1 LASQAAI
8 LAVMAL
14 PVSHQV
20 LRSDV
25 AVFACAF
32 LDCLDLSSAELAG
45 CDRRAVAACWRTLRA
60 DAQDKFS
67 RSFPQRRL
75 ALSGLPKE
83 ALRELRHRQRSVASV
98 PESWAPYISQFSD
111 QCLHM
116 SPRTST
122 YFTPPGDY
130 YPGMED
136 YVGLDI
142 EWEQPTVR
150 LVPPRLAIVPM
161 RMAPASHPDAG
172 LAAGVR
178 LSCRRASHVG
188 EGCLV
193 AAEYAG
199 VLFGEGMIATV
210 SFAPVSGRCF
220 VCFEGEPYGLTAQ
233 PLPPLADPAAADPEW
248 VDVEAF
254 LLASPSGGVSFG
266 RRYGAEAPV
275 EWSGELPREFLP
287 PWATELF
294 SSLNFQVDELEEPAK
309 VSVEWVGPELPAQI
323 AGPGEPSEFTA
334 VWSSYGWW

>member
-1 LASQAAI
+1 
-8 LAVMAL
+8 MPL
-14 PVSHQV
+14 PVLHQV
-20 LRSDV
+20 LQSDL
-25 AVFACAF
+25 AF
-32 LDCLDLSSAELAG
+32 GVCSYFDCHDLSSAELAG
-45 CDRRAVAACWRTLRA
+45 CDRCAVAACWCNLQMAAEDDFARW
-60 DAQDKFS
+60 
-67 RSFPQRRL
+67 FPQLQL
-75 ALSGLPKE
+75 ALPGLAKE
-83 ALRELRHRQRSVASV
+83 ALRELSLLQRRVFASIPV
-98 PESWAPYISQFSD
+98 SWAPYICQFSD

-122 YFTPPGDY
+122 HLTSPDVHSA
-130 YPGMED
+130 GMED
-136 YVGLDI
+136 HPGLDI
-142 EWEQPTVR
+142 EREQPIGR
-150 LVPPRLAIVPM
+150 APVPPRLATVPM
-161 RMAPASHPDAG
+161 RMAAGSRPEAG